1 MELRQLR
8 YFLMVAEILHFGRAA
23 EQLHIAQQPLSF
35 QIKHLENELGVK
47 LFERTTRSV
56 TLTPAGEALLT
67 EVRGGLAR
75 IERGVELAQLIARGE
90 HGRLMIGYTIN
101 TLCNVMA
108 PIIRH
113 FRERNPQIELVL
125 FELTPPA
132 LERQLLNED
141 IDIGIV
147 SSIGMSMPGLAH
159 ERIYEENGVV
169 ALPKNHPL
177 ADQAA
182 ISLRELAG
190 EPFVM
195 YARGVHRELFDDII
209 SLCRLAGFSPTIVQE
224 AENEAALISLVAA
237 GLGVALVSSSLTSLL
252 SEEVIYCSLVE
263 PLVKIEVA
271 LEWKEDRHL
280 PWLQE
285 IRQIAHEVK
294 PQTTPNEQH

>member
-1 MELRQLR
+1 MELRQLH
-8 YFLMVAEILHFGRAA
+8 YFLKVAETLHFGRAA

-35 QIKHLENELGVK
+35 QIKQLEDELGVK

-56 TLTPAGEALLT
+56 ALTPAGEAMLA
-67 EVRGGLAR
+67 EVRAGLNR
-75 IERGVELAQLIARGE
+75 IDRGVDLAQRIARGE
-90 HGRLMIGYTIN
+90 HGKLIIGYTIN
-101 TLCNVMA
+101 TLCNVMP
-108 PIIRH
+108 PIIRQ
-113 FRERNPQIELVL
+113 FRERFPDIELVL

-147 SSIGMSMPGLAH
+147 SSIGMIMSGLAH
-159 ERIYEENGVV
+159 ERIYQDKGVV

-177 ADQAA
+177 AHQGT

-190 EPFVM
+190 KSFVM
-195 YARGVHRELFDDII
+195 YARGLHRELFDDLI

-224 AENEAALISLVAA
+224 AANEAALISLVAA
-237 GLGVALVSSSLTSLL
+237 GLGVALVSSSLRNLL
-252 SEEVIYCSLVE
+252 TEEVVYCPLVE
-263 PLVKIEVA
+263 PLVRIEVA

-285 IRQIAHEVK
+285 LRQIAQDVK
-294 PQTTPNEQH
+294 HLMVINEQR